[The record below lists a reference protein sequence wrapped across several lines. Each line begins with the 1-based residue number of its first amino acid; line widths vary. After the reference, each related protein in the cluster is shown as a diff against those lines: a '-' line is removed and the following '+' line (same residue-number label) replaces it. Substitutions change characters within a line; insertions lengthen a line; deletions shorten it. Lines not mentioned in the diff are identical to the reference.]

1 MSDQALQRV
10 ESGPV
15 DMVRQTPSVAD
26 MLQAVIQG
34 GVTEQNVGAVA
45 QMVQLYERM
54 QALDAEKQ
62 FAAAFVA
69 LQAEMP
75 KVQATRPVPNRD
87 GSVRYKFA
95 PFEDIMNQV
104 GPILQRHG
112 FTVSFS
118 SDFKDGAKDGR
129 LLQTCTL
136 QHVGGHKRSNTFSVR
151 VGQGPPGSTDTQ
163 ADGAANTYAKR
174 FALCDAL
181 NIVIAHLDSDAR
193 IEGGS
198 ITKEQADELER
209 RVHETNSD
217 VAAFLR
223 FAGANT
229 FAEIAAVK
237 YDILDQ
243 FLTKKER
250 RGR

>member
-1 MSDQALQRV
+1 MSEALQRI
-10 ESGPV
+10 ESAPPDV
-15 DMVRQTPSVAD
+15 VRQTPNVAD

-34 GVTEQNVGAVA
+34 GVTESNVGAVA

-62 FAAAFVA
+62 FAQAFVA

-75 KVQATRPVPNRD
+75 KVQATRPVPDKQGNVKYR
-87 GSVRYKFA
+87 FA

-118 SDFKDGAKDGR
+118 SDTKEGR
-129 LLQTCTL
+129 ILQTCTL
-136 QHVGGHKRSNTFSVR
+136 QHVGGHKRSNTFAVR
-151 VGQGPPGSTDTQ
+151 VGQGPPGSTETQ

-181 NIVIAHLDSDAR
+181 NIVIAHLDQDAR
-193 IEGGS
+193 AEGGHV
-198 ITKEQADELER
+198 TAEQAEELER

-217 VAAFLR
+217 VMAFLK
-223 FAGANT
+223 FAGAKK
-229 FAEIAAVK
+229 FSEIPAAK
-237 YDILDQ
+237 YNILDG

-250 RGR
+250 QGR

>member
-1 MSDQALQRV
+1 MSQALQRLDSAPPDV
-10 ESGPV
+10 
-15 DMVRQTPSVAD
+15 VRQTPNVAD

-69 LQAEMP
+69 LQSEMP

-87 GSVRYKFA
+87 GSLRYKFA
-95 PFEDIMNQV
+95 PFEDIMAQV
-104 GPILQRHG
+104 GLILQRNG

-118 SDFKDGAKDGR
+118 SDFKEGR
-129 LLQTCTL
+129 ILQTCTL
-136 QHVGGHKRSNTFSVR
+136 QHVGGHKRSNTFAVR

-181 NIVIAHLDSDAR
+181 NIVIGHLDSDAR
-193 IEGGS
+193 LEGGS
-198 ITKEQADELER
+198 VTQQQAEELER

-217 VAAFLR
+217 VPAFLK
-223 FAGANT
+223 FAGAKT
-229 FAEIAAVK
+229 FTDIAAVK